1 MTILYT
7 VLSCSPSAATS
18 HSPLTARGN
27 SPCPRLAFPLT
38 LKERKHNAPL
48 PSFHLL
54 TPPVSQPTPATVA
67 FALGPTL
74 LPTSVVRKK
83 SRMALVHRSSAN
95 RSRIAWL
102 SFPFPVS
109 FRTSAHRTF
118 YCHFHFL
125 QCLNKC
131 SLVCVRYWHHPQAAL
146 SAFLVHSRYCP
157 VRQCPVRSW

>member
-7 VLSCSPSAATS
+7 VLSSSPSAATS
-18 HSPLTARGN
+18 HSPPTARGD
-27 SPCPRLAFPLT
+27 SPCPPPGLPT
-38 LKERKHNAPL
+38 ETEERKHNAPL
-48 PSFHLL
+48 PYFHLL

-109 FRTSAHRTF
+109 FCTSAHRTF
-118 YCHFHFL
+118 CCRFHFL

-146 SAFLVHSRYCP
+146 YAFFVHSRYCP